1 MKRVLGLDLG
11 TASIG
16 WAIVNQAENE
26 NENSS
31 IVKIGVRVN
40 PLTVDEKSNFE
51 SGKSITTNADRTL
64 KRGMRRNLQRYKL
77 RRSALLQALI
87 ENHII
92 SNDTILSEDGN
103 NSTFETYRLRSK
115 AASEEI
121 SLEQFARVLFMINKK
136 RGYKSSRKAKNEE
149 EGQLIDGMSIAKA
162 LYDEHL
168 TPGQFTLRNLE
179 NDKRYIPAF
188 YRSDLANELDQIWS
202 FQKQYYPEIL
212 TDEFRLAI
220 SGKSKLATNK
230 HFYGAYKIFS
240 EQEKDKN
247 LKIITP
253 YRWRVKALSEQL
265 PIEQLAAVICDING
279 AISNASGY
287 LGSISDRSKEL
298 FFNHQTIGQYLMNG
312 IESNSHYRIK
322 NQVFYRQDYLDEFE
336 TIWETQA
343 KFHPELTPELKETIR
358 DIVIFYQRKL
368 KSQKDLISLCEF
380 EQHTITVKIGDSE
393 KQKTIGPRVCPKSS
407 PLFQEFRIW
416 QAINNLVISSD
427 SDNRPLTQQEKET
440 IHDELTLKEKLS
452 ATQIL
457 SIIGLNKI
465 KGETYKL
472 NFKELKGNTTI
483 AKLFDCFMSIYDMSG
498 HDAVSLS
505 KMSAHDKVKTMSSVF
520 AGLGYKTDFLV
531 FQTGGNADNMQQNV
545 LFRLWH
551 ILYSY
556 VEDKSKTGNEK
567 LIKKIS
573 NITGF
578 EKEYASLIANITFE
592 PDYGS
597 LSSKAMLKILPFLQ
611 QGQIYSD
618 ACISAGYR
626 HSKSSLTKDEIQ
638 SRELKGKID
647 ILPKNSLRNPV
658 VEKILNQMINVVNE
672 LTAQYGKSDAE
683 TGINYFDEV
692 HIELARELKK
702 SADERKSA
710 YDAIN
715 TATREYEN
723 LRKEISEITNSP
735 QVSRNDLIRYRLY
748 LELKDNGFH
757 TLYSNTYIPKEKV
770 FSGDFDIEHIIPQ
783 SKLFDDSFSNK
794 TLETRDVNLRKGNMT
809 AYDYVAQYGNLDEY
823 LSRIKYLDKDG
834 TKSKYKKLLMKEDE
848 IPSDFINRDLRDSQ
862 YIARKAKE
870 LLYDITRVV
879 VSTTGSITD
888 RLREDWQLVDTMKE
902 LNWDKYDKLG
912 LTTEYKNRDGQTIR
926 KITDWTKRND
936 HRHHAMDAL
945 TIAFTKPS
953 HIQYLN
959 NLNARSNKAGA
970 IYAIEQKELKRD
982 EKDNHLRFISPIQ
995 PVSEFRRE
1003 ALKQLSNIL
1012 VSIKAKNK
1020 VTTNNINKTKK
1031 KGGFNKTT
1039 QLTPR
1044 GQLHNETVYGQH
1056 KKEVVKLEKVGSTFD
1071 ESKISTVCNPTFREA
1086 LLGRLYQYNGN
1097 PKKAFSGA
1105 NSLTKKP
1112 IYLNPE
1118 KTACVPEQVKTK
1130 TYETIFTI
1138 RKEITPDLKLDK
1150 VVDEGIK
1157 RILQARLN
1165 EFGGD
1170 AKKAFANLDENPI
1183 WLNKEQGICI
1193 KSVAIKG
1200 VNVATPL
1207 HEKRD
1212 KDGNYILDKDGNRIP
1227 TDYVSTSNNHHVEFF
1242 VDQNGD
1248 IHDVMV
1254 SYFEAVE
1261 RRRQG
1266 FPIIDKQYNYNLGWR
1281 FMFSMK
1287 QNEYFVFP
1295 QFVLDENGKETSE
1308 MIFNPKDIDL
1318 FDSTNNE
1325 AISRNLFRV
1334 QKMSCLKYGNG
1345 YIRDYVFRHHLE
1357 TIVSDNK
1364 VLLNVTYKQFKNN
1377 LFVKNIVK
1385 VRVNSIGQIVSI
1397 GEY

>member
-1 MKRVLGLDLG
+1 MKRILGLDLG

-16 WAIVNQAENE
+16 WAVVNQAENE
-26 NENSS
+26 TEHSS

-40 PLTVDEKSNFE
+40 PLTTDEKSNFE

-64 KRGMRRNLQRYKL
+64 KRSMRRNLQRYKL
-77 RRSALLQALI
+77 RRATLLQTLI
-87 ENHII
+87 DNNII
-92 SNDTILSEDGN
+92 NSDSILSENGN
-103 NSTFETYRLRSK
+103 KSTFETYRLRSK
-115 AASEEI
+115 AAIEEV

-136 RGYKSSRKAKNEE
+136 RGYKSSRKANNDD
-149 EGQLIDGMSIAKA
+149 EGQLIDGMAIAKA
-162 LYDEHL
+162 LYNEHI
-168 TPGQFTLRNLE
+168 TPGQFTLNNLE
-179 NDKRYIPAF
+179 NGKRYIPSF
-188 YRSDLANELDQIWS
+188 YRSDLISELDLIWS
-202 FQKQYYPEIL
+202 IQKQYYPEIL
-212 TDEFRLAI
+212 TDEFRIAI
-220 SGKSKLATNK
+220 SGKSRTATNK
-230 HFYGAYKIFS
+230 LFISTYKIFT

-247 LKIITP
+247 LKLISP
-253 YRWRVKALSEQL
+253 YRWRVKSLSEQL
-265 PIEQLAAVICDING
+265 PIEQLAAVICDVNG
-279 AISNASGY
+279 AISNSSGY

-298 FFNHQTIGQYLMNG
+298 YFNRQTIGQYLMKG
-312 IESNSHYRIK
+312 LESDPHYRIK

-343 KFHPELTPELKETIR
+343 KYHPELTAELKETIR

-368 KSQKDLISLCEF
+368 KSQKGLISFCEF
-380 EQHTITVKIGDSE
+380 EQRNITVKIGDKE
-393 KQKTIGPRVCPKSS
+393 KQKTIGLRVCPKSS

-416 QAINNLVISSD
+416 QTINNIVVSSD
-427 SDNRPLTQQEKET
+427 SGKRPLTEQERNT

-452 ATQIL
+452 ASQIL
-457 SIIGLNKI
+457 SILGLNK
-465 KGETYKL
+465 KKNENYKL
-472 NFKELKGNTTI
+472 NFKDIKGNTTI
-483 AKLFDCFMSIYDMSG
+483 AKLFDCFTSIYEMSG
-498 HDAVSLS
+498 HDAESLS
-505 KMSAHDKVKTMSSVF
+505 QMSAHYKVDTMSRVF
-520 AGLGYKTDFLV
+520 AGLGYNTDFLT
-531 FQTGGNADNMQQNV
+531 FQTGSNAEEMQQNAM
-545 LFRLWH
+545 FKLWH

-567 LIKKIS
+567 LIKKIAK
-573 NITGF
+573 ITGF
-578 EKEYASLIANITFE
+578 EKDYASLVANVTFE

-626 HSKSSLTKDEIQ
+626 HSKSSLTTEEIQ

-672 LTAQYGKSDAE
+672 LNAQYGKTNTE

-702 SADERKSA
+702 SADERKNA

-715 TATREYEN
+715 TATREYE
-723 LRKEISEITNSP
+723 RYREEISEITGSQ

-748 LELKDNGFH
+748 LELEKNGYH

-783 SKLFDDSFSNK
+783 AKLFDDSFSNK

-823 LSRIKYLDKDG
+823 LKRIEFLKQHISKN
-834 TKSKYKKLLMKEDE
+834 KYKNLLIKESE
-848 IPSDFINRDLRDSQ
+848 IPDGFINRDLRDSQ

-870 LLYDITRVV
+870 MLYDITRVV
-879 VSTTGSITD
+879 VSTTGSVTD

-902 LNWDKYDKLG
+902 LNWDKYNKLG
-912 LTTEYKNRDGQTIR
+912 LTFEYKNRDGQTIR

-945 TIAFTKPS
+945 TIAFTKQS

-982 EKDNHLRFISPIQ
+982 EKDNHLRFISPIL
-995 PVSEFRRE
+995 PVEAFRRE
-1003 ALKQLSNIL
+1003 ALYHLSNIL

-1020 VTTNNINKTKK
+1020 VTTTNINVTKK
-1031 KGGFNKTT
+1031 RGGTNKKA

-1044 GQLHNETVYGQH
+1044 GQLHNETIYGSS
-1056 KKEVVKLEKVGSTFD
+1056 KVAKVKTEKVGSTFN
-1071 ESKISTVCNPTFREA
+1071 EQKIATVCNPLYREA
-1086 LLGRLYQYNGN
+1086 LLQRLRQFNGDA
-1097 PKKAFSGA
+1097 KKAFSGT
-1105 NSLTKKP
+1105 NSLAKKP
-1112 IYLNPE
+1112 IYLNSE
-1118 KTACVPEQVKTK
+1118 KTDCVPEQVKTK
-1130 TYETIFTI
+1130 TYETNFTI
-1138 RKEITPDLKLDK
+1138 RKAISPDLKIDK

-1157 RILQARLN
+1157 RILQARLK

-1170 AKKAFANLDENPI
+1170 AKKAFVNLDENPI
-1183 WLNKEQGICI
+1183 WLNKEQGISI
-1193 KSVAIKG
+1193 KSVTIKG
-1200 VNVATPL
+1200 VNIATPL

-1212 KDGNYILDKDGNRIP
+1212 KDGNYILDENGNRIP
-1227 TDYVSTSNNHHVEFF
+1227 TDYVSTSNNHHVAIFIDAEGNY
-1242 VDQNGD
+1242 QEH
-1248 IHDVMV
+1248 IV
-1254 SYFEAVE
+1254 SMFEATASKSLGLPV
-1261 RRRQG
+1261 
-1266 FPIIDKQYNYNLGWR
+1266 IDKDYNSDKGWQ
-1281 FMFSMK
+1281 FLFTLK

-1295 QFVLDENGKETSE
+1295 EYALDENGKPTDTLL
-1308 MIFNPKDIDL
+1308 FNPNEINLLDA
-1318 FDSTNNE
+1318 NNYAE
-1325 AISRNLFRV
+1325 ISKHLYRV
-1334 QKMSCLKYGNG
+1334 QKFSTKY
-1345 YIRDYVFRHHLE
+1345 YVFRHHLE
-1357 TIVSDNK
+1357 TTVDENK
-1364 VLLNVTYKQFKNN
+1364 SLQGYAWIRITGLNN
-1377 LFVKNIVK
+1377 LKNIVK
-1385 VRVNSIGQIVSI
+1385 VRVNNIGQIVSI

>member
-1227 TDYVSTSNNHHVEFF
+1227 TDYVSTSNNHHVAIFI
-1242 VDQNGD
+1242 D
-1248 IHDVMV
+1248 IEGNYQEHIV
-1254 SYFEAVE
+1254 SMFEATASKSLGLPV
-1261 RRRQG
+1261 
-1266 FPIIDKQYNYNLGWR
+1266 IDKDYNNDIGWK
-1281 FMFSMK
+1281 FLFTLK

-1295 QFVLDENGKETSE
+1295 EYELDENDKPTET
-1308 MIFNPKDIDL
+1308 MLFNPNEVDL
-1318 FDSTNNE
+1318 LDSNNYAE
-1325 AISRNLFRV
+1325 ISKHLYRV
-1334 QKMSCLKYGNG
+1334 QKFSTK
-1345 YIRDYVFRHHLE
+1345 DYVFRHHLE
-1357 TIVSDNK
+1357 TTVDN
-1364 VLLNVTYKQFKNN
+1364 NNN
-1377 LFVKNIVK
+1377 LRGCTWLRIQSLNNLKNIVK
-1385 VRVNSIGQIVSI
+1385 VRVNGIGQIVSI

>member
-1 MKRVLGLDLG
+1 MKRILGLDLG

-16 WAIVNQAENE
+16 WAVVNQAENE
-26 NENSS
+26 NEESS

-64 KRGMRRNLQRYKL
+64 KRSMRRNLQRYKL
-77 RRSALLQALI
+77 RREALLKALAD
-87 ENHII
+87 NNII
-92 SNDTILSEDGN
+92 SHDTILSEDGN
-103 NSTFETYRLRSK
+103 KSTFETYRLRAK
-115 AASEEI
+115 AATEEV
-121 SLEQFARVLFMINKK
+121 SLEQFARILLMINKK
-136 RGYKSSRKAKNEE
+136 RGYKSSRKVKNDD
-149 EGQLIDGMSIAKA
+149 EGQLIDGMSVAKA
-162 LYDEHL
+162 LYNEHI
-168 TPGQFTLRNLE
+168 TPGKFTLRILE
-179 NDKRYIPAF
+179 TGKRYIPSF
-188 YRSDLANELDQIWS
+188 YRSDLTSELDQIWN
-202 FQKQYYPEIL
+202 FQKQFHPEIL
-212 TDEFRLAI
+212 TDEFRATI
-220 SGKSKLATNK
+220 SGKSKTATNK
-230 HFYGAYKIFS
+230 IFIGKYKIFS
-240 EQEKDKN
+240 AQEKDKK
-247 LKIITP
+247 LKLITP
-253 YRWRVKALSEQL
+253 YQWRVAALTEEL
-265 PIEQLAAVICDING
+265 PVEQLAAVICDVNG
-279 AISNASGY
+279 AISSSSGY

-298 FFNHQTIGQYLMNG
+298 FFNHQTVGQYLMQG
-312 IESNSHYRIK
+312 IASNPHYRIK

-343 KFHPELTPELKETIR
+343 KYHPVLTPELKETIR
-358 DIVIFYQRKL
+358 DMVIFYQRKL
-368 KSQKDLISLCEF
+368 KSQKGLISFCEF
-380 EQHTITVKIGDSE
+380 EQRTITIKIGEKE
-393 KQKTIGPRVCPKSS
+393 KQKTIGLRVCPKSS
-407 PLFQEFRIW
+407 PLFQEFRLW
-416 QAINNLVISSD
+416 QTINNIVVNSESG
-427 SDNRPLTQQEKET
+427 SRVLTQNERET
-440 IHDELTLKEKLS
+440 LHDELTTKEKIT
-452 ATQIL
+452 ATQTL
-457 SIIGLNKI
+457 ALLGLNK
-465 KGETYKL
+465 KKDETYSL
-472 NFKELKGNTTI
+472 NFEEIKGNTTI
-483 AKLFDCFMSIYDMSG
+483 AKLFGIFTSIYDMSG
-498 HDAVSLS
+498 HDADSLS
-505 KMSAHDKVKTMSSVF
+505 KMSAHDKVNTMSKVF
-520 AGLGYKTDFLV
+520 AGLGYNTDFLT
-531 FQTGGNADNMQQNV
+531 FRTGSNADEMQQNAM
-545 LFRLWH
+545 FKLWH

-567 LIKKIS
+567 LINNIS
-573 NITGF
+573 KITGF
-578 EKEYASLIANITFE
+578 NKDFASLMANITFE

-626 HSKSSLTKDEIQ
+626 HSKSSLTTEEIQ
-638 SRELKGKID
+638 ARELKGEIA

-672 LTAQYGKSDAE
+672 LTAQYGRTNTE
-683 TGINYFDEV
+683 TGANYFDEV

-757 TLYSNTYIPKEKV
+757 TLYSNTYIPKKKV

-809 AYDYVAQYGNLDEY
+809 AYDYVAQYGNIDEY
-823 LSRIKYLDKDG
+823 LSRIKFLDKDG
-834 TKSKYKKLLMKEDE
+834 TRSKYKKLLMKESE

-879 VSTTGSITD
+879 VSTTGSVTD

-902 LNWDKYDKLG
+902 LNWDKYNKLG
-912 LTTEYKNRDGQTIR
+912 LTTEYQNRDGQIVR

-1020 VTTNNINKTKK
+1020 VATINTNKTKK

-1105 NSLTKKP
+1105 NSLAKKP

-1212 KDGNYILDKDGNRIP
+1212 KDGNYILDKDGKRIP
-1227 TDYVSTSNNHHVEFF
+1227 TDYVSTSNNHHVAIFIDNEGNY
-1242 VDQNGD
+1242 QEH
-1248 IHDVMV
+1248 IV
-1254 SYFEAVE
+1254 SMFEATASKSLGLPV
-1261 RRRQG
+1261 
-1266 FPIIDKQYNYNLGWR
+1266 IDKDYNNDIGWK
-1281 FMFSMK
+1281 FLFTLK

-1295 QFVLDENGKETSE
+1295 EYELDENGKPTDT
-1308 MIFNPKDIDL
+1308 MLFNPNEVDL
-1318 FDSTNNE
+1318 LDSSNYAE
-1325 AISRNLFRV
+1325 ISKHLYRV
-1334 QKMSCLKYGNG
+1334 QKFTNK
-1345 YIRDYVFRHHLE
+1345 DYFFRHHLE
-1357 TIVSDNK
+1357 TTVDNNTN
-1364 VLLNVTYKQFKNN
+1364 LRGCTWLRIQSLNN
-1377 LFVKNIVK
+1377 LKNIVK
-1385 VRVNSIGQIVSI
+1385 VRVNNIGQIVSI

>member
-1 MKRVLGLDLG
+1 MKRILGLDLG

-16 WAIVNQAENE
+16 WAVVNQAENE
-26 NENSS
+26 NEESS

-64 KRGMRRNLQRYKL
+64 KRSMRRNLQRYKL
-77 RRSALLQALI
+77 RREALLKALADNNI
-87 ENHII
+87 INH
-92 SNDTILSEDGN
+92 DTILSEDGN
-103 NSTFETYRLRSK
+103 KSTFETYRLRAK
-115 AASEEI
+115 AATEEV
-121 SLEQFARVLFMINKK
+121 SLVQFARILLMINKK
-136 RGYKSSRKAKNEE
+136 RGYKSSRKVKNDD
-149 EGQLIDGMSIAKA
+149 EGQLIDGMSVAKA
-162 LYDEHL
+162 LYNEHI
-168 TPGQFTLRNLE
+168 TPGQFTLRILE
-179 NDKRYIPAF
+179 TGKRYIPSF
-188 YRSDLANELDQIWS
+188 YRSDLTSELDQIWN
-202 FQKQYYPEIL
+202 FQKQFHPEIL
-212 TDEFRLAI
+212 TDEFRATI
-220 SGKSKLATNK
+220 SGKSKTATNK
-230 HFYGAYKIFS
+230 IFIGKYKIFS
-240 EQEKDKN
+240 AQEKDKK
-247 LKIITP
+247 LKLITP
-253 YRWRVKALSEQL
+253 YQWRVAALTEEL
-265 PIEQLAAVICDING
+265 PVEQLAAVICDVNG
-279 AISNASGY
+279 AISSSSGY

-298 FFNHQTIGQYLMNG
+298 FFNHQTVGQYLMQG
-312 IESNSHYRIK
+312 IASNPHYRIK

-343 KFHPELTPELKETIR
+343 KYHPALTPELKETIR
-358 DIVIFYQRKL
+358 DMVIFYQRKL
-368 KSQKDLISLCEF
+368 KSQKGLISFCEF
-380 EQHTITVKIGDSE
+380 EQRTITIKIGEKE
-393 KQKTIGPRVCPKSS
+393 KQKTIGLRVCPKSS
-407 PLFQEFRIW
+407 PLFQEFRLW
-416 QAINNLVISSD
+416 QTINNIVVNSESG
-427 SDNRPLTQQEKET
+427 SRALTQNERET
-440 IHDELTLKEKLS
+440 LHDELTTKEKIT
-452 ATQIL
+452 ATQTL
-457 SIIGLNKI
+457 ALLGLNK
-465 KGETYKL
+465 KKDETYSL
-472 NFKELKGNTTI
+472 NFEEIKGNTTI
-483 AKLFDCFMSIYDMSG
+483 AKLFGIFTSIYDMSG
-498 HDAVSLS
+498 HDADSLS
-505 KMSAHDKVKTMSSVF
+505 KMSAHDKVNTMSKVF
-520 AGLGYKTDFLV
+520 AGLGFNTDFLT
-531 FQTGGNADNMQQNV
+531 FRTGSNADEMQQNA
-545 LFRLWH
+545 LFKLWH

-567 LIKKIS
+567 LIKNIS
-573 NITGF
+573 KITGF
-578 EKEYASLIANITFE
+578 NKDFASLMANITFE

-626 HSKSSLTKDEIQ
+626 HSKSSLTTEEIQ
-638 SRELKGKID
+638 ARELKGEIA

-672 LTAQYGKSDAE
+672 LTAQYGKTNTE
-683 TGINYFDEV
+683 TGTNYFDEV

-715 TATREYEN
+715 TATREYEQ
-723 LRKEISEITNSP
+723 LRKEISDITGSP

-748 LELKDNGFH
+748 LELKPNGFK

-794 TLETRDVNLRKGNMT
+794 TLETRDVNLQKGNMT
-809 AYDYVAQYGNLDEY
+809 AYDYVEKTGNIDEY
-823 LSRIKYLDKDG
+823 LSRIKYLEKTAKG
-834 TKSKYKKLLMKEDE
+834 KYKKLLMKENE

-888 RLREDWQLVDTMKE
+888 RLREDWQLVDAMKE
-902 LNWDKYDKLG
+902 LNWDKYSKLG
-912 LTTEYKNRDGQTIR
+912 LTTEYKNRDGQIVR

-995 PVSEFRRE
+995 PVARFRHE
-1003 ALKQLSNIL
+1003 ALKQLGDIL

-1031 KGGFNKTT
+1031 KGDSNKTI

-1044 GQLHNETVYGQH
+1044 GQLHNETVYAQH
-1056 KKEVVKLEKVGSTFD
+1056 KIEVVKLEKVGSTFD
-1071 ESKISTVCNPTFREA
+1071 ESKISTVCSPSFREA

-1097 PKKAFSGA
+1097 AKKAFTGA
-1105 NSLTKKP
+1105 NALAKKP

-1118 KTACVPEQVKTK
+1118 KTQCVPEQVKTK

-1138 RKEITPDLKLDK
+1138 RKDVTPDLKLDK

-1200 VNVATPL
+1200 VNIATPL

-1227 TDYVSTSNNHHVEFF
+1227 TDYVSTSNNHHVAIF
-1242 VDQNGD
+1242 VDADGNYQEH
-1248 IHDVMV
+1248 IV
-1254 SYFEAVE
+1254 SMFEATASKSLDLPV
-1261 RRRQG
+1261 
-1266 FPIIDKQYNYNLGWR
+1266 IDKEYNTDKGWH
-1281 FMFSMK
+1281 FLFTLK

-1295 QFVLDENGKETSE
+1295 EYVLDENGKPTET
-1308 MIFNPKDIDL
+1308 MLFNPTETDL
-1318 FDSTNNE
+1318 LDSDNYAE
-1325 AISRNLFRV
+1325 ISKHLYRV
-1334 QKMSCLKYGNG
+1334 QKFSTK
-1345 YIRDYVFRHHLE
+1345 DYCFRHHLE
-1357 TIVSDNK
+1357 TTVDNNNDI
-1364 VLLNVTYKQFKNN
+1364 LRGHTWIRIRTLNN
-1377 LFVKNIVK
+1377 LKNVVK
-1385 VRVNSIGQIVSI
+1385 VRVNNVGQIVSV